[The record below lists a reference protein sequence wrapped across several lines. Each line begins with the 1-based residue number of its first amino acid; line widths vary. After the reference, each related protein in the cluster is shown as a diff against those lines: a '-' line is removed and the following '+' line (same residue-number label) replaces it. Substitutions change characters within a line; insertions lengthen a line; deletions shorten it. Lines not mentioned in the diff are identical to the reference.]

1 MAAFEPLE
9 FSHADRRRI
18 YEHVER
24 TGSVSADDLP
34 RNLGID
40 PSGFRHHV
48 AILKRDGLVAE
59 GEGKLRVDFE
69 EGEVETFETGDWA
82 VTIRQARQDDLE
94 GLTSV
99 IREVA
104 DERTDIVA
112 ESVAGVLDHEE
123 VLLRHNDVASRMF
136 FVATIGEA
144 VVGWVHLEAPELE
157 KLAHT
162 AKLTVGVLGD
172 HQGYGIGSTLL
183 ERGLSW
189 AGANGYEKLY
199 NSIPATN
206 EDAIS
211 FLESKGFETEA
222 VRKNHYKIGEEY
234 TDEVMMAIVV

>member
-24 TGSVSADDLP
+24 TGSVSAEDLP

-40 PSGFRHHV
+40 PTGFRHHV

-59 GEGKLRVDFE
+59 GNGKLWVDFE
-69 EGEVETFETGDWA
+69 EGAEETFETGDWA
-82 VTIRQARQDDLE
+82 VRIRQARQDDLE

-104 DERTDIVA
+104 SEKTDIVA
-112 ESVAGVLDHEE
+112 ESVADVLDHEE

-136 FVATIGEA
+136 FVATIDER

-162 AKLTVGVLGD
+162 AKLTVGVLPD
-172 HQGYGIGSTLL
+172 HQGYGIGAKLL

-206 EDAIS
+206 DAAIA

-222 VRKNHYKIGEEY
+222 IREDHYKIGEEY
-234 TDEVMMAIVV
+234 ADEVMMAIVV

>member
-24 TGSVSADDLP
+24 TGSASAEDLS
-34 RNLGID
+34 RKLNID

-48 AILKRDGLVAE
+48 AILKRDGLIAE
-59 GEGKLRVDFE
+59 GDGTLRVDFE
-69 EGEVETFETGDWA
+69 EGEVEEIETGDWT
-82 VTIRQARQDDLE
+82 VTIRQANEADLE
-94 GLTSV
+94 GLTGV
-99 IREVA
+99 IRQVA
-104 DERTDIVA
+104 SERTDIVA
-112 ESVAGVLDHEE
+112 ESVADVLDHEE
-123 VLLRHNDVASRMF
+123 VLLRHNDVSSRMF
-136 FVATIGEA
+136 FVATIDED
-144 VVGWVHLEAPELE
+144 VVGWVHVEAPELR
-157 KLAHT
+157 KLSHT

-172 HQGYGIGSTLL
+172 HQGYGIGSALL

-206 EDAIS
+206 NDALS

-222 VRKNHYKIGEEY
+222 VREDHYKIDDAY
-234 TDEVMMAIVV
+234 IDEVMMAIVV

>member
-24 TGSVSADDLP
+24 AGSVAANDLP
-34 RNLGID
+34 RTLEID

-48 AILKRDGLVAE
+48 AILKRDGLIAE
-59 GEGKLRVDFE
+59 GEGKLWVDFE
-69 EGEVETFETGDWA
+69 EGAEERFDTENWS
-82 VTIRQARQDDLE
+82 VTIRQARQDDLD
-94 GLTSV
+94 GLTGV
-99 IREVA
+99 IRQVA
-104 DERTDIVA
+104 QEKTDIVA
-112 ESVAGVLDHEE
+112 ESVADVLDHEE
-123 VLLRHNDVASRMF
+123 VLLRHNDVSSRMF
-136 FVATIGEA
+136 FVATIDEQ

-172 HQGYGIGSTLL
+172 HQGYGIGSKLL

-199 NSIPATN
+199 NSIPSTN
-206 EDAIS
+206 EGAIA

-222 VRKNHYKIGEEY
+222 VREDHYKIDETY
-234 TDEVMMAIVV
+234 IDEVMMAIVV

>member
-24 TGSVSADDLP
+24 AGSVAADDLP
-34 RNLGID
+34 RTLGID
-40 PSGFRHHV
+40 SSGFRHHV
-48 AILKRDGLVAE
+48 AILKRDGLIAE
-59 GEGKLRVDFE
+59 GEGKLWVDFE
-69 EGEVETFETGDWA
+69 EGAEERFETEHWA
-82 VTIRQARQDDLE
+82 VTIRQARQDDIE

-99 IREVA
+99 IRQVA
-104 DERTDIVA
+104 REKTDIVA
-112 ESVAGVLDHEE
+112 ESVADVLDHEE
-123 VLLRHNDVASRMF
+123 VLLRHNDVSSRMF
-136 FVATIGEA
+136 FVATIDDA

-172 HQGYGIGSTLL
+172 HQGVGIGSALL

-199 NSIPATN
+199 NSIPSTN
-206 EDAIS
+206 EGAIA

-222 VRKNHYKIGEEY
+222 VREDHYKIDDTY
-234 TDEVMMAIVV
+234 IDEIMMAIVV

>member
-24 TGSVSADDLP
+24 TGSASAEDLS
-34 RNLGID
+34 RKLNID

-48 AILKRDGLVAE
+48 AILKRDGLITE
-59 GEGKLRVDFE
+59 GDGTLRVDFE
-69 EGEVETFETGDWA
+69 EGEVEEIETGDWA
-82 VTIRQARQDDLE
+82 VTIRQANEADLE
-94 GLTSV
+94 GLTGV
-99 IREVA
+99 IRQVA
-104 DERTDIVA
+104 SERTDIVA
-112 ESVAGVLDHEE
+112 ESVADVLDHEE
-123 VLLRHNDVASRMF
+123 VLLRHNDVSSRMF
-136 FVATIGEA
+136 FVATIDED
-144 VVGWVHLEAPELE
+144 VVGWVHVEAPELR
-157 KLAHT
+157 KLSHT

-172 HQGYGIGSTLL
+172 HQGYGIGSALL

-206 EDAIS
+206 NDALS

-222 VRKNHYKIGEEY
+222 VREDHYKIDDAY
-234 TDEVMMAIVV
+234 IDEVMMAIVV

>member
-9 FSHADRRRI
+9 FSHTDRRRI

-59 GEGKLRVDFE
+59 EDGTLRVDFE
-69 EGEVETFETGDWA
+69 EGEIEAFGAGDWQ
-82 VTIRQARQDDLE
+82 VTIRQARQDDID
-94 GLTSV
+94 GLTDV

-104 DERTDIVA
+104 SEKTDIVA
-112 ESVAGVLDHEE
+112 ESVADVLDHEE

-136 FVATIGEA
+136 FVATIDKA
-144 VVGWVHLEAPELE
+144 VVGWVHLEAPEVE

-172 HQGYGIGSTLL
+172 HQAYGIGSKLL

-206 EDAIS
+206 EEAVS

-222 VRKNHYKIGEEY
+222 VREDHYKIDEEY
-234 TDEVMMAIVV
+234 IDEVMMAIVV